1 MSDGKEEVRVDS
13 INSVFFLSVA
23 KKYLTLPIIVKP
35 AINKV
40 NIMIIN
46 CLIESLRKNECVVVP
61 EFGAFITQ
69 TQSASLNYITNRFT
83 PPHREIVFNSNI
95 TADDDAFA
103 RQYAETKNIS
113 LEAASKE
120 IHDFAMQTL
129 ARVEAGDK
137 VEMKGLGIL
146 SSVNG
151 QIIFK
156 AEDTNELL
164 DEAFG
169 LKSFTAQPILRLHYD
184 KREEQK
190 EEKKSSEKEP
200 IVIAPFKITIAEED
214 AVTRRHNFS
223 WVRSI
228 AATAATALI
237 LFILAWHTDRTSP
250 NLASA
255 IPFFY
260 SSPNEY
266 ICQVMAKNT
275 ETIQTPVVSE
285 NSEEVAEPKVETVC
299 GQETENNISEENGK
313 NEVAEENN
321 EIEATPEVDS
331 AEVIEEVVP
340 HIENHYFIIGASCAT
355 EAKAA
360 SIRESMISKGFSTSV
375 IMFSEKRNTW
385 RVTYEGHPTKEE
397 ALPRLEA
404 IRAEYDETAWLLF
417 QK

>member
-1 MSDGKEEVRVDS
+1 MSDGKEKVRVDS
-13 INSVFFLSVA
+13 INSDFFLSVE

-35 AINKV
+35 AINKANV
-40 NIMIIN
+40 MIIN

-83 PPHREIVFNSNI
+83 PPHKEIVFNSNI
-95 TADDDAFA
+95 TADDDAFT
-103 RQYAETKNIS
+103 RKYAETKNIS

-156 AEDTNELL
+156 AEDTNDLL

-169 LKSFTAQPILRLHYD
+169 LKSFTAQPILRLHYE

-200 IVIAPFKITIAEED
+200 IVITPFKITIAEED
-214 AVTRRHNFS
+214 EVTIKHNFS
-223 WVRSI
+223 WVKSI

-237 LFILAWHTDRTSP
+237 LFVLAWHTDRTSP

-266 ICQVMAKNT
+266 ICQVMEKDT
-275 ETIQTPVVSE
+275 ETAQTPVVSE
-285 NSEEVAEPKVETVC
+285 NSEEVTEPKVETVC
-299 GQETENNISEENGK
+299 EQETENKLS
-313 NEVAEENN
+313 EENN

-340 HIENHYFIIGASCAT
+340 HIENHYFIIGASCTT

>member
-1 MSDGKEEVRVDS
+1 MSDGKEEVRVDF

-23 KKYLTLPIIVKP
+23 KKYLTLPIIVRP

-46 CLIESLRKNECVVVP
+46 YLIESLRKNECVVVP

-223 WVRSI
+223 WGRSI
-228 AATAATALI
+228 AATVATALI
-237 LFILAWHTDRTSP
+237 LFVLAWHTDRTSP

-266 ICQVMAKNT
+266 ICQVMTKDT
-275 ETIQTPVVSE
+275 ETVQTPVVSE

-299 GQETENNISEENGK
+299 EQETENKISEENS
-313 NEVAEENN
+313 
-321 EIEATPEVDS
+321 EIEATPEDNT
-331 AEVIEEVVP
+331 AEVIEEIVP
-340 HIENHYFIIGASCAT
+340 HVENHYFIIGASCAT

>member
-13 INSVFFLSVA
+13 INSVFFLPVE
-23 KKYLTLPIIVKP
+23 KKYLTLPTIVEP
-35 AINKV
+35 AINKA

-46 CLIESLRKNECVVVP
+46 CLIESLRENECVVVP

-275 ETIQTPVVSE
+275 ETVQTPVVSE

-299 GQETENNISEENGK
+299 GQETENNIS
-313 NEVAEENN
+313 EENN

-397 ALPRLEA
+397 AMPRLEA

>member
-1 MSDGKEEVRVDS
+1 MSDGKEKVRVDS
-13 INSVFFLSVA
+13 INSVFFLSVE

-83 PPHREIVFNSNI
+83 PPHKEIVFNSNI

-156 AEDTNELL
+156 AEDTNDLL

-214 AVTRRHNFS
+214 EVTIKHNFS

-237 LFILAWHTDRTSP
+237 LFVLAWHTDRTSP

-266 ICQVMAKNT
+266 ICQVMEKDT
-275 ETIQTPVVSE
+275 ETAQTPVVSD
-285 NSEEVAEPKVETVC
+285 NSEEVTEPKVETVC
-299 GQETENNISEENGK
+299 EQETENKLS
-313 NEVAEENN
+313 EENN
-321 EIEATPEVDS
+321 EIEATPEDNA
-331 AEVIEEVVP
+331 AEVVEEVVP

>member
-13 INSVFFLSVA
+13 INSVFFLPVE
-23 KKYLTLPIIVKP
+23 KKYLTLPTIVEP
-35 AINKV
+35 AINKA

-46 CLIESLRKNECVVVP
+46 CLIESLRENECVVVP

-137 VEMKGLGIL
+137 VEMKGLGTL

-266 ICQVMAKNT
+266 ICQVMTKDT
-275 ETIQTPVVSE
+275 ETVQTPVVSE
-285 NSEEVAEPKVETVC
+285 NSEEVAETKVETVC
-299 GQETENNISEENGK
+299 EQETENKIS
-313 NEVAEENN
+313 EENN

>member
-137 VEMKGLGIL
+137 VEMKGLGTL
-146 SSVNG
+146 SSING

-285 NSEEVAEPKVETVC
+285 NSEEVVELKVETVC
-299 GQETENNISEENGK
+299 GQETENNIS
-313 NEVAEENN
+313 EENN

>member
-1 MSDGKEEVRVDS
+1 MSDGKEKVRVDS
-13 INSVFFLSVA
+13 INSDFFLSVA

-35 AINKV
+35 AINKA

-46 CLIESLRKNECVVVP
+46 CLVESLRENECVVVP

-83 PPHREIVFNSNI
+83 PPHKEIVFNSNI
-95 TADDDAFA
+95 TADDDAFT
-103 RQYAETKNIS
+103 RKYAETKNIS

-156 AEDTNELL
+156 AEDTNDLL

-169 LKSFTAQPILRLHYD
+169 LKSFTAQPILRLHYE

-214 AVTRRHNFS
+214 EVTIKHNFS

-237 LFILAWHTDRTSP
+237 LFVLAWHTDRTSP

-266 ICQVMAKNT
+266 ICQVMEKDT
-275 ETIQTPVVSE
+275 ETAQTPVVSE
-285 NSEEVAEPKVETVC
+285 NSEEVTEPKVETVC
-299 GQETENNISEENGK
+299 EQETENKLS
-313 NEVAEENN
+313 EENN
-321 EIEATPEVDS
+321 EIEATLENNA
-331 AEVIEEVVP
+331 AEVVEEVVP

-397 ALPRLEA
+397 AMPRLEA